1 MTEQPHSSPV
11 SSATKPKTPLL
22 VVGHKNPD
30 TDAICSALAYASYL
44 RQTGR
49 PEAQA
54 ACCGEINAR
63 TLFVLEQAGVKP
75 PELVLDVRPTLETVM
90 SRRTITARED
100 ESLFSAFN
108 RLRDSGH
115 HSMPVLTKEGKY
127 LGLVSMTK
135 LVEVLLPPTG
145 NSGVTRRVD
154 TNLERIALVT
164 SGSFAHAHEI
174 DADQTFLLTV
184 AASSAE
190 TFRERMSTYPPDQLI
205 IVAGDRP
212 TVQAPAIEYGVRA
225 IVVTSGS
232 DMRADLLAKAKEK
245 NITVIHSP
253 HDTATTTLLIKC
265 AQPISQALESSPMTF
280 PPQQLVAPLRREL
293 AGTHQPLFPVIDED
307 GRMPGVFSKSDLL
320 HPPRTR
326 LVLVDHNEMAQAVD
340 GASEA
345 EIVEVIDHHRLGGG
359 LSSQEPIRFLNEPLG
374 STCTIV
380 ARMHHHSKMKPDR
393 GIALCML
400 AGIVS
405 DTLKLTSPTA
415 TDIDR
420 DMVGWLCRLHQIDLD
435 AFAEELFAAGS
446 SLQSNPAERIVRG
459 DCKQYEENGWKF
471 AVAQVEELGFDHF
484 WPRRDELE
492 TALHGLVEE
501 HKLDFVALL
510 ITDITTHDSY
520 LLGVGNESIFDA
532 FEYPE
537 ESSNLFHLAGVVSR
551 KKQLLPA
558 LIRLTSKVEKAA

>member
-1 MTEQPHSSPV
+1 MTEQPQATSV
-11 SSATKPKTPLL
+11 SASTKPKPPLL

-30 TDAICSALAYASYL
+30 TDAICSAIAYASFL
-44 RQTGR
+44 RQSGR

-63 TLFVLEQAGVKP
+63 TLFVLEQAGVEA

-108 RLRDSGH
+108 RLRESKH
-115 HSMPVLTKEGKY
+115 HSMPILTKEGKY

-135 LVEVLLPPTG
+135 LVATLLPPTG
-145 NSGVTRRVD
+145 DREATRQVE
-154 TNLERIALVT
+154 TNLERIALVC
-164 SGSFAHAHEI
+164 SGSFAHPHEI
-174 DADQTFLLTV
+174 NHDQTFLLTV

-190 TFRERMSTYPPDQLI
+190 TFRARMASYPADQLI

-212 TVQAPAIEYGVRA
+212 TVQAPAIDYGVRA
-225 IVVTSGS
+225 IVVTGGNE
-232 DMRADLLAKAKEK
+232 MRKDLLARAKEK
-245 NITVIHSP
+245 DITVILSP
-253 HDTATTTLLIKC
+253 HDTATTTMLIKC
-265 AQPISQALESSPMTF
+265 AQPISAALESSPLTF

-340 GASEA
+340 GAQEA

-380 ARMHHHSKMKPDR
+380 ARMHHHAKIKPDR
-393 GIALCML
+393 GMALCLL

-415 TDIDR
+415 TDVDR
-420 DMVGWLCRLHQIDLD
+420 DMVGWLCRLHQVNLD
-435 AFAEELFAAGS
+435 TFAEELFSAGS
-446 SLQSNPAERIVRG
+446 SLQSNPPERIVRG

-484 WPRRDELE
+484 WPRQQELE
-492 TALHGLVEE
+492 AALHGLVEE
-501 HKLDFVALL
+501 LKLDFVALL

-520 LLGVGNESIFDA
+520 LLGVGDEGIFDA

-558 LIRLTSKVEKAA
+558 LIRLTSKVEKEA

>member
-1 MTEQPHSSPV
+1 MSEPSP
-11 SSATKPKTPLL
+11 SLASPPSTRLL
-22 VVGHKNPD
+22 VIGHKNPD
-30 TDAICSALAYASYL
+30 TDAICSALAYASFL

-49 PEAQA
+49 PDAQA
-54 ACCGEINAR
+54 ACCGEVNAR
-63 TLFVLEQAGVKP
+63 TGFVLEQAGVAP
-75 PELVLDVRPTLETVM
+75 PELILDVRPTVETVM

-115 HSMPVLTKEGKY
+115 HSMPVLTREGKF

-135 LVEVLLPPTG
+135 LVAMLLPPTG
-145 NSGVTRRVD
+145 DTDSTRRIA

-164 SGSFAHAHEI
+164 SGSFAHAHATDRDE
-174 DADQTFLLTV
+174 QFLITV

-190 TFRERMSTYPPDQLI
+190 TFRGRMSSYPGDQLI

-212 TVQAPAIEYGVRA
+212 TVQGPAIDYGVSA
-225 IVVTSGS
+225 IVVTGGNE
-232 DMRADLLAKAKEK
+232 MRADLLARAREK
-245 NITVIHSP
+245 NITVILSP
-253 HDTATTTLLIKC
+253 HDTATTTLLMKC
-265 AQPISQALESSPMTF
+265 AQPIVSALESDLLTF
-280 PPQQLVAPLRREL
+280 PPQQRAAPLRRQL

-307 GRMPGVFSKSDLL
+307 GCMPGVFSKSDLL

-340 GASEA
+340 GAAEA
-345 EIVEVIDHHRLGGG
+345 DIIEVIDHHRLGGG
-359 LSSQEPIRFLNEPLG
+359 LSSREPIRFLNEPLG

-380 ARMHHHSKMKPDR
+380 ARMHHHAEIKPER
-393 GIALCML
+393 GIALCLL

-405 DTLKLTSPTA
+405 DTLKLTSPTT
-415 TDIDR
+415 TDVDR
-420 DMVGWLCRLHQIDLD
+420 DMVNWICGLHGIDVD
-435 AFAEELFAAGS
+435 AFANELFSVGS
-446 SLQSNPAERIVRG
+446 SLQSNPPKRIVRG
-459 DCKQYEENGWKF
+459 DCKTYEENDWKF

-484 WPRRDELE
+484 WPRQAELE

-501 HKLDFVALL
+501 QKLDFAALL
-510 ITDITTHDSY
+510 ITDIATHDSY
-520 LLGVGNESIFDA
+520 LLGCGDQRILDA

-537 ESSNLFHLAGVVSR
+537 ESQNLFHLAGVVSR

-558 LIRLTSKVEKAA
+558 LIRLTAKARKEE